1 MNSPN
6 DKGTLINIWLDI
18 ACLALVL
25 LVLWFAF
32 TLGIERGRY
41 AILFL
46 GISFAISVLN
56 ILSEEDFLGIKG
68 KWLNISGGFLIV
80 IFLAATGYLY
90 FQYIE
95 MLMYRAGAY
104 TCLDVMVGAIII
116 LSLFLLIWK
125 GGGAALFI
133 LILLFLLYFYFGNY
147 FPGIFGHA
155 GYSVKRI
162 IEETV
167 LGFDGV
173 YGIVMLTVST
183 WVAIFLIY
191 AGIIQGFGTLSVIVK
206 GCTIIFSRKRKLIPQ
221 VPVLASLI
229 FGSFSG
235 AATANVAGTG
245 SFTISI
251 MKRFGLPST
260 MAGAIESVAS
270 SGGQIMPPLMGATAF
285 LMASFLGVSY
295 LHIVAIGFLPALL
308 FYLTLAFSVHFQTRE
323 YLDEKTGIFLEKE
336 IWSKWDW
343 LKLFPLVLSVVVLF
357 TRLIL
362 MTPMMRACIEGIA
375 VFIIAQLIHD
385 LSVNPEKK
393 QIGGL
398 LRDFVLCLL
407 NGIRKCAPGAAEIG
421 LVGASMGL
429 IVRVLTS
436 TGLGPKLSAEM
447 VEISHGSLPLL
458 LLLTMI
464 LCIIFGMA
472 VSTIAVY
479 VLTVFIAA
487 PALHEM
493 GIPAM
498 ATHFMIFYLG
508 NMSFITPPVAPAA
521 LVAAGISHSPFMPTA
536 WLATKL
542 GLPLFLLGVT
552 FIYHPEL
559 VIWSWQTP
567 ISMIIVFIGLC
578 GFASVF
584 HLRYPSGWRPAME
597 RVLLVICSFA
607 AMFVLNAAVYVPAA
621 IIIFLIIYA
630 KMKKNKL

>member
-1 MNSPN
+1 MNSPKE
-6 DKGTLINIWLDI
+6 KGTWIDFWLD
-18 ACLALVL
+18 AAYLALVL
-25 LVLWFAF
+25 LVLWFAL

-56 ILSEEDFLGIKG
+56 VLSEGNFLGIKG
-68 KWLNISGGFLIV
+68 RRLNIFGGGIIIVFLG
-80 IFLAATGYLY
+80 ATTYLHL
-90 FQYIE
+90 QYIE

-104 TCLDVMVGAIII
+104 TGVDVLVGAVIIV
-116 LSLFLLIWK
+116 SLFLLIWK
-125 GGGAALFI
+125 GGLALFGLI
-133 LILLFLLYFYFGNY
+133 LIFLLYFYFGNY
-147 FPGIFGHA
+147 FPGIFEHA
-155 GYSVKRI
+155 GFSVRRI

-191 AGIIQGFGTLSVIVK
+191 AGIIQGFGTLSIIVK
-206 GCTIIFSRKRKLIPQ
+206 GCTILFSSRRRLIPQ
-221 VPVLASLI
+221 VPVVASLI
-229 FGSFSG
+229 FGTFSG

-251 MKRFGLPST
+251 MKKFGLPGT

-270 SGGQIMPPLMGATAF
+270 SGGAIMPPLMGATAF

-295 LHIVAIGFLPALL
+295 LHIVAVGFLPALL
-308 FYLTLAFSVHFQTRE
+308 FYLTLAFSVHFQTME
-323 YLDEKTGIFLEKE
+323 YLDKETGVLFEKE
-336 IWSKWDW
+336 TWSKGDW
-343 LKLFPLVLSVVVLF
+343 FKLFPLIVSVIVLF
-357 TRLIL
+357 TRLIM
-362 MTPMMRACIEGIA
+362 MTPMMTACIEGIV
-375 VFIIAQLIHD
+375 VFIIAQLIYE
-385 LSVNPEKK
+385 LTANTEKK
-393 QIGGL
+393 QIGGIIADFGRSL
-398 LRDFVLCLL
+398 LDGV
-407 NGIRKCAPGAAEIG
+407 RKCAPGAAEIG
-421 LVGASMGL
+421 LIGASMGL

-447 VEISHGSLPLL
+447 VDISHGSLPLL
-458 LLLTMI
+458 LVLTMI

-487 PALHEM
+487 PALQEM

-498 ATHFMIFYLG
+498 ASHFMIFYLG

-521 LVAAGISHSPFMPTA
+521 LVAAGIAHSPFMPTA

-567 ISMIIVFIGLC
+567 IAGIIVFIGLC
-578 GFASVF
+578 GFASAF
-584 HLRYPSGWRPAME
+584 HIRYPGGWRSAME
-597 RVLLVICSFA
+597 RALLVVCSFA
-607 AMFVLNAAVYVPAA
+607 AMFVLKPAVYLPAA
-621 IIIFLIIYA
+621 IVIAFLIFT
-630 KMKKNKL
+630 KLKK